1 MGEGDGGGSPGDRN
15 LPAREAIGRD
25 RRDLLVPRRRLLD
38 ICTSI
43 VGAIWMVA
51 TRYII
56 KLAEANESQQRSLV
70 RAGGD
75 GDGDEGAEMTSELG
89 PRAAEKPRV

>member
-1 MGEGDGGGSPGDRN
+1 
-15 LPAREAIGRD
+15 
-25 RRDLLVPRRRLLD
+25 
-38 ICTSI
+38 
-43 VGAIWMVA
+43 MVA